1 MSFDRKGRASG
12 QTAAALLLTALVA
25 IAAPAPYPDDA
36 KKKDPEA
43 IGARKVDSG
52 INFYSVE
59 KEIALGKQLAI
70 EVQRQAKLLDDPIVE
85 EYINRLTQNLT
96 RNSDVKFPV
105 TIQII
110 DDDIVNAFTLPGGH
124 LFINTGLIRLS
135 ESESE
140 LASVISHELGHVAAR
155 HYVRQASRGD
165 LLTGATIPL
174 IFLGGVPGM
183 AARELANMGV
193 PVGMFKFSRDFET
206 EADMLGIQYLYKTGY
221 DPTAAIDMLERVDA
235 AETRRPG
242 SVFQLFETHPLTT
255 DRINKTQKNIQQNLP
270 ARPEYVV
277 NTSEYEDIRARVVG
291 LQERRKVTE
300 KPAPT
305 LYGKPGESK
314 DDRPTL
320 KRPN

>member
-1 MSFDRKGRASG
+1 MNSDRKARASG
-12 QTAAALLLTALVA
+12 RTAVILLLSVL
-25 IAAPAPYPDDA
+25 AAFAAPDDA

-70 EVQRQAKLLDDPIVE
+70 EVQRQAKLLDDPIIN
-85 EYINRLTQNLT
+85 EYINRLTQNLA

-105 TIQII
+105 TVNVI
-110 DDDIVNAFTLPGGH
+110 DDDVVNAFTLPGGY

-140 LASVISHELGHVAAR
+140 LASAISHELGHVAAR

-165 LLTGATIPL
+165 LINGATLPL
-174 IFLGGVPGM
+174 IFLGGVPGL
-183 AARELANMGV
+183 AARELANIGV

-221 DPTAAIDMLERVDA
+221 DPTAAVDMFERVEA
-235 AETRRPG
+235 ASQRHPG
-242 SVFQLFETHPLTT
+242 AVSQLFNTHPLTT
-255 DRINKTQKNIQQNLP
+255 DRITKAQKNIQQNLP
-270 ARPEYVV
+270 PRAEYVV
-277 NTSEYEDIRARVVG
+277 NTSEYEDVRARLVG
-291 LQERRKVTE
+291 MQEQRKIQE

-305 LYGKPGESK
+305 LLNKPGESK
-314 DDRPTL
+314 DERPTL
-320 KRPN
+320 KKPE